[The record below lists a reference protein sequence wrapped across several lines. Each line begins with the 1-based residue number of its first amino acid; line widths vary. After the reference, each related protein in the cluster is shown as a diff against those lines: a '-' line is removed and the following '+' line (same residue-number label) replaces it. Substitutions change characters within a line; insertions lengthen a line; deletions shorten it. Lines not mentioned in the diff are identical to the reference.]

1 MEQSAELKKTSTS
14 FNLRYLADSEGVL
27 GGIFLFPALAYIIG
41 LVAVPFFVAIAFSL
55 SDVTVGD
62 TSLDFVGLRNFQNI
76 IRTPQ
81 FRRALLNTVLFTV
94 ISQFFIILLANIL
107 AVVLAQDFHGKWLA
121 RMLIMMPWATP
132 IALGTIGWKW
142 LFDSKFSTFDWLL
155 VKLGLLGSPDALLG
169 PGLHMTFLGRE
180 YLAMASVI
188 LVHIW
193 RTLPLAAVILMA
205 GLTSIDR
212 ELIDQAEVD
221 GASFWRIHMQV
232 KIPLVLPILYIALLF
247 GLIFTFTDMTVVFI
261 LTRGGPVYYTQVLSV
276 WAYFKGIDGGSL
288 NEGAAIA
295 LFLFPVL
302 LAVAILLLKTA
313 RRMEV
318 R

>member
-1 MEQSAELKKTSTS
+1 MEQSAELQKTSTS
-14 FNLRYLADSEGVL
+14 FKLRYLADSEGVL

-81 FRRALLNTVLFTV
+81 FRRALLNTALFTV

-155 VKLGLLGSPDALLG
+155 VKLGLLGAPDALLG

>member
-107 AVVLAQDFHGKWLA
+107 AVVLAQDFYGKWLA

>member
-1 MEQSAELKKTSTS
+1 MEQSVELQKTSTS

-155 VKLGLLGSPDALLG
+155 VKLGLLGAPDALLG

>member
-1 MEQSAELKKTSTS
+1 MEQSAELQKTSTS

-107 AVVLAQDFHGKWLA
+107 AVVLAQDFYGKWLA